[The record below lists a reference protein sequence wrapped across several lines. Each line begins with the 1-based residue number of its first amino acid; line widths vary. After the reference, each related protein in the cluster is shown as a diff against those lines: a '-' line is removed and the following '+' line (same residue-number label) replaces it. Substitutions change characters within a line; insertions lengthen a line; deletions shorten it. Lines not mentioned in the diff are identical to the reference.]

1 MQLNEL
7 VRLLG
12 AFEKEQVD
20 YVLIGGTAV
29 NLHGIVRATE
39 DVDIFL
45 RPTADNVER
54 LRRALRDVYDDP
66 SIDEISADDLCG
78 DYPAV
83 RYYPPAGDLFL
94 DILTRLGEFARF
106 EDLEVQEVPLEGV
119 RVRVASP
126 RTLYWLKKGTV
137 RPIDQADAAVLKE
150 MFDIEESR
158 GD

>member
-1 MQLNEL
+1 MHLDEL
-7 VRLLG
+7 VRLLA
-12 AFEKEQVD
+12 AFEKEQVE

-39 DVDIFL
+39 DVDVFL

-54 LRRALRDVYDDP
+54 LRRALREVYDDP

-150 MFDIEESR
+150 MFDIEEP
-158 GD
+158 